1 MDNEGLKNSVIK
13 FITKNN
19 ELSPEYLKDLKEKVS
34 TLRNLR
40 VNIDNILET
49 LKISIIKSSSHL
61 LIDKIHKGD
70 VESSLKIIENTRDRT
85 VFYDFI
91 SIMDEMM
98 VLNEQYIQKYE
109 VECGDLKDIKEYLGL
124 NDHKLF
130 RVIDEI
136 DLDN

>member
-19 ELSPEYLKDLKEKVS
+19 ELSPEYLKDLKEKVN

-130 RVIDEI
+130 RIIDEI
-136 DLDN
+136 NLDN

>member
-19 ELSPEYLKDLKEKVS
+19 EISPEYLKDLKEKVS

-70 VESSLKIIENTRDRT
+70 IESSLKIIENTRDRT

-109 VECGDLKDIKEYLGL
+109 VECSDLKDIKEYLGL

-136 DLDN
+136 NLDN

>member
-19 ELSPEYLKDLKEKVS
+19 EISPEYLKDLKEKVS

-40 VNIDNILET
+40 VNIHNILET

-70 VESSLKIIENTRDRT
+70 IESSLKIIENTRDRT

-109 VECGDLKDIKEYLGL
+109 LECSDLKDIKEYLGL

-136 DLDN
+136 NLDN

>member
-13 FITKNN
+13 FISKNN